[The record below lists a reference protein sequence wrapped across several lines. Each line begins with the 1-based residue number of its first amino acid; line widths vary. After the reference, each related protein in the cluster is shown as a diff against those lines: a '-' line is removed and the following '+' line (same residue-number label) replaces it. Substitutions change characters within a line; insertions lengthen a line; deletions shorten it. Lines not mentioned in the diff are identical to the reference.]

1 MTIIKT
7 VGLVGVAALALG
19 ACGGPTVEGGGG
31 TPTTPAAGGDATTPG
46 GETTEAGFD
55 WSSVE
60 PATEIAFWTNHPGG
74 SMDIEKELVEKFTAE
89 TGITVDHVTAGA
101 NYAEVSQRFQTA
113 QVSGD
118 QGDVVVLSD
127 ANWFSAYLAG
137 SIAPVD
143 EILAAAGVDASN
155 YVDALYED
163 YLYEGE
169 HWAVPYARSTPL
181 FYYNK
186 EHYADAGLPDRAPES
201 WAEMEEFAAQLT
213 EAGHTTAFAYPPEA
227 EYPAWTM
234 ANLVWGFGGQWS
246 DEWDFS
252 AAHSAETIE
261 ALEFAQR
268 SLEEGWAAVASTAPQ
283 TDFAAGANSSVIA
296 STGALNSTIEA
307 AGFEIGVG
315 FLPVGPSGDEK
326 VVPTGGAGLAV
337 ASKSTPEQ
345 QLAAAMFVSYITNA
359 ENTAAFSG
367 ATGYLPVTKGADMS
381 AKYAEQPLF
390 EVAVD
395 QLERARVQDFGR
407 VLLPGGDIALSRG
420 LSEVLVQKTD
430 PAATMQKVA
439 DEMQSLYDRDLK
451 AVLG

>member
-143 EILAAAGVDASN
+143 EILAAADVDASN

-261 ALEFAQR
+261 A
-268 SLEEGWAAVASTAPQ
+268 
-283 TDFAAGANSSVIA
+283 
-296 STGALNSTIEA
+296 TIEA